1 MVIEPIQP
9 DEKTEIA
16 HFFFYVFLVL
26 EHYRGKN
33 IPVAT
38 VIGGGYSKDT
48 QELAHRHGLIFESA
62 INYL

>member
-1 MVIEPIQP
+1 LELSIEGIRKRDQ
-9 DEKTEIA
+9 
-16 HFFFYVFLVL
+16 LVL

-33 IPVAT
+33 IPIAT

-62 INYL
+62 IKYL